1 MADLN
6 RYTTG
11 ELEMI
16 NDVLSGNGEKH
27 HCRPYDLFILETPDG
42 DKWQFDNL
50 EEARRN
56 QYLFG
61 GTITKGFK
69 NEH

>member
-1 MADLN
+1 MADLGQ
-6 RYTTG
+6 YTDG
-11 ELEMI
+11 ELQMI
-16 NDVLSGNGEKH
+16 DDIFKGQGDKYRA
-27 HCRPYDLFILETPDG
+27 RPYNHFTLETPDG
-42 DKWQFDNL
+42 DKWDFGNL

-69 NEH
+69 DD

>member
-1 MADLN
+1 MADLGQ
-6 RYTTG
+6 YTDG
-11 ELEMI
+11 ELQMI
-16 NDVLSGNGEKH
+16 DDIFKGQGDKH
-27 HCRPYDLFILETPDG
+27 HARPYNRFTLETPDG
-42 DKWQFDNL
+42 DKWDFDNM

-69 NEH
+69 DD

>member
-1 MADLN
+1 MADLEQ
-6 RYTTG
+6 YTDG
-11 ELEMI
+11 ELQMI
-16 NDVLSGNGEKH
+16 DDIFKGQGDKYNA
-27 HCRPYDLFILETPDG
+27 RPYNRFTLETPDG
-42 DKWQFDNL
+42 DKWDFDNM

-69 NEH
+69 DD

>member
-1 MADLN
+1 MADLGQ
-6 RYTTG
+6 YTDD
-11 ELEMI
+11 ELQMI
-16 NDVLSGNGEKH
+16 DDIFKGQGGKYH
-27 HCRPYDLFILETPDG
+27 ARPYNRFTLETTDG
-42 DKWQFDNL
+42 DKWDFDNM

-69 NEH
+69 DD